1 MCHILVDRWPIT
13 DRGLYFWYNMTAEGL
28 IATDILCELRYRRL
42 CFIEKWPKYS
52 IIIRYATLLHRIGD
66 NREGS
71 EQLMNVDR
79 KSLEFTICRQSGK
92 QTAIQKVCFWR
103 YLIYVRR

>member
-1 MCHILVDRWPIT
+1 MD
-13 DRGLYFWYNMTAEGL
+13 
-28 IATDILCELRYRRL
+28 
-42 CFIEKWPKYS
+42 S
-52 IIIRYATLLHRIGD
+52 RIGD

-71 EQLMNVDR
+71 EQSMNVDR
-79 KSLEFTICRQSGK
+79 NSLEFTICRQSGK